1 VLPTVVLLIKKL
13 IVGRVV
19 AIAEKGVEV
28 RDRKGYIKEYKKER
42 NRGVIG
48 IELKEGRLPFI

>member
-1 VLPTVVLLIKKL
+1 VPPAVVLLIEKL

-19 AIAEKGVEV
+19 AIAKKGVEV

-42 NRGVIG
+42 NRGVIE

>member
-1 VLPTVVLLIKKL
+1 VPPAAVPLIEKL

-19 AIAEKGVEV
+19 AIAKKGVEV
-28 RDRKGYIKEYKKER
+28 RDRKGYIKECKKER
-42 NRGVIG
+42 NRGVRG

>member
-1 VLPTVVLLIKKL
+1 VPPIVVLLIEKL
-13 IVGRVV
+13 IVRRVA
-19 AIAEKGVEV
+19 AIAKKRVEV

>member
-1 VLPTVVLLIKKL
+1 VLPIVVLLIEKL

-19 AIAEKGVEV
+19 AIAKKGVEV